1 MGGFVC
7 YLPAVGIKTN
17 RERERGK
24 KRVSSWCRFL
34 SFCVCGC
41 SLCVPCCLLGHM
53 WTPVENYVFLGFFFC
68 NTIHTSP
75 LMFRAVGFR
84 PHKKTKKK
92 KNNNFFFF
100 FLVVVFGESFGYQRL
115 SNNWKFDN
123 IIILIS
129 FSLVKPV
136 FFFSPF
142 LLFSHSWI
150 SFVIIV
156 ENNNSKKKTKQKQ
169 KKKVFDVLV
178 FYVFFRLLLFSVAV
192 DYVYQ
197 QLHTSF
203 DYPFFW
209 VVRES
214 PAFDLVHFLFIC
226 LVQEN
231 ILFVSVSCISHVELR
246 AGVTLLSSCQTIATF
261 SPLSLYFPS
270 LNP

>member
-1 MGGFVC
+1 M
-7 YLPAVGIKTN
+7 
-17 RERERGK
+17 
-24 KRVSSWCRFL
+24 
-34 SFCVCGC
+34 
-41 SLCVPCCLLGHM
+41 
-53 WTPVENYVFLGFFFC
+53 
-68 NTIHTSP
+68 
-75 LMFRAVGFR
+75 
-84 PHKKTKKK
+84 
-92 KNNNFFFF
+92 
-100 FLVVVFGESFGYQRL
+100 
-115 SNNWKFDN
+115 
-123 IIILIS
+123 
-129 FSLVKPV
+129 
-136 FFFSPF
+136 
-142 LLFSHSWI
+142 

-156 ENNNSKKKTKQKQ
+156 ENNNSKKKNKNKQ

-178 FYVFFRLLLFSVAV
+178 LLLFSVAV

-246 AGVTLLSSCQTIATF
+246 AGVTLLSSCQTIATI